1 MTDVDILIKFPSR
14 SRPEKMLE
22 HLYNIK
28 ATVGIERYLVYLIVD
43 EDDPTMTDKVRKSI
57 SDYERFMNLV
67 VSWGK
72 SKSKIDAINRAVVTS
87 ADYKYTVVTSDDMK
101 YTRYDWGGIVLSAFK
116 YTGKDCLH
124 FPDGHNSSLITL
136 PVLRKRFI
144 DRFGYVYHP
153 DYFSVYADDEM
164 TAVAKITKEYYYVP
178 VDIVEHRH
186 YRWGYGQADQQ
197 NLDQDGSVAYGRD
210 MIVFNN
216 HKANN
221 FGL

>member
-14 SRPEKMLE
+14 SRPDKMID
-22 HLYNIK
+22 HLKNIK
-28 ATVGIERYLVYLIVD
+28 ATIGIERYLVYLIVD
-43 EDDPTMTDKVRKSI
+43 EDDSTMTNIVRGLI
-57 SDYERFMNLV
+57 RECEGYMNLV

-72 SKSKIDAINRAVVTS
+72 SKSKIDAINRPVVTDV
-87 ADYKYTVVTSDDMK
+87 DYKYIVVASDDMK
-101 YTRYDWGGIVLSAFK
+101 FTRYDWGSIVLSAFK

-124 FPDGHNSSLITL
+124 FPDGHNNNLITL
-136 PVLRKRFI
+136 PVLRKRFV

-164 TAVAKITKEYYYVP
+164 TAVAKLTKEYYYIP

-186 YRWGYGQADQQ
+186 YRWGFGQPDQQ
-197 NLDQDGSVAYGRD
+197 NLDQDGIVAYSKD
-210 MIVFNN
+210 MIVFQNR
-216 HKANN
+216 KSNN